1 MKPKRCLYC
10 GDFFRPDPRTS
21 FQKACPKPSCR
32 QERKR
37 QSQRQWS
44 RENPDYFQGRYANT
58 KLWLAGHSGY
68 LRDYRAEH
76 PEYVAADNRKRGER
90 KRRRRLRADIQ
101 DAIPRREIARLSA
114 LRGADIQDTI
124 RLRLDG
130 LITVLGRPLRADI
143 QDSVAP
149 P

>member
-1 MKPKRCLYC
+1 MKPKRCHYC
-10 GDFFRPDPRTS
+10 GDFFQPDPRAS

-32 QERKR
+32 QARKQ
-37 QSQRQWS
+37 QSQRQWV

-58 KLWLAGHSGY
+58 KLWLAGRPGY

-76 PEYVAADNRKRGER
+76 PEYVASDNRKRGER
-90 KRRRRLRADIQ
+90 KRRRRLQADIQ
-101 DAIPRREIARLSA
+101 DAIPRREIALLST

-143 QDSVAP
+143 QDSMALP
-149 P
+149 